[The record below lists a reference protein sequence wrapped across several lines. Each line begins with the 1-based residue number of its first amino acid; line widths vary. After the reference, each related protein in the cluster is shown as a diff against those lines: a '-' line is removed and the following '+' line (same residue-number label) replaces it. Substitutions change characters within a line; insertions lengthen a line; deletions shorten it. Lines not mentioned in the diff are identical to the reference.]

1 MGRKK
6 IVKEEGLEVLEDA
19 KIEVKSKEAS
29 VYGKGG
35 EFIRT
40 YSQDIHGK
48 DYLKLA
54 EGFAGK
60 VGGTVK

>member
-6 IVKEEGLEVLEDA
+6 IVKEEGLEIPEDV

-54 EGFAGK
+54 KGFAGK
-60 VGGTVK
+60 VGGTIK